1 MIEIRYMGDIIFI
14 IAYLLMWA
22 ALAYFFLYRNFRTRD
37 FLILANETCCKR
49 QSDII
54 NKAPTNINYDLFM
67 KYKHVDSEIEKI
79 ASGIY
84 SVSYS
89 RVLFS
94 FRALTFENWFTEEQ
108 VKFLRGEIYKP
119 EDVWAD
125 IMSETRI
132 NQV

>member
-1 MIEIRYMGDIIFI
+1 MGDIIFI
-14 IAYLLMWA
+14 TAYLFIWA
-22 ALAYFFLYRNFRTRD
+22 PLAYFFLYRNFRVRD
-37 FLILANETCCKR
+37 FLILANKTCCDR
-49 QSDII
+49 QLDII
-54 NKAPTNINYDLFM
+54 DKAPTYINYDLFM

-119 EDVWAD
+119 EEVWAC
-125 IMSETRI
+125 IMGETGI

>member
-1 MIEIRYMGDIIFI
+1 MADIIFI
-14 IAYLLMWA
+14 TACLLMWA
-22 ALAYFFLYRNFRTRD
+22 ALAYFFLYRNIRTRD

-49 QSDII
+49 QLDII
-54 NKAPTNINYDLFM
+54 DKAPTYINYDSFM

-84 SVSYS
+84 SVPYS

-119 EDVWAD
+119 EEVWAG
-125 IMSETRI
+125 IMGETGI
-132 NQV
+132 NKV

>member
-1 MIEIRYMGDIIFI
+1 MADIIFI
-14 IAYLLMWA
+14 TAYLLMWA

-84 SVSYS
+84 SVRYS

-119 EDVWAD
+119 EEVWAG
-125 IMSETRI
+125 IMGETGI

>member
-1 MIEIRYMGDIIFI
+1 MADIIFI
-14 IAYLLMWA
+14 TAYLLMWV

-49 QSDII
+49 QLDILD
-54 NKAPTNINYDLFM
+54 KAPTYINHDLFM
-67 KYKHVDSEIEKI
+67 KYKHVDSEIENI
-79 ASGIY
+79 ASGIC
-84 SVSYS
+84 SVPYS

-119 EDVWAD
+119 EEVWAG
-125 IMSETRI
+125 IMGETGI

>member
-1 MIEIRYMGDIIFI
+1 MGDIIFI
-14 IAYLLMWA
+14 TAYLLMWA
-22 ALAYFFLYRNFRTRD
+22 ALSFFFLYRNSRTRD
-37 FLILANETCCKR
+37 FLILANETCCDR
-49 QSDII
+49 QLDII
-54 NKAPTNINYDLFM
+54 DKAPTYINYDLFM

-79 ASGIY
+79 AFGIY
-84 SVSYS
+84 SVSYF

-119 EDVWAD
+119 EEVWAG
-125 IMSETRI
+125 IMGETGI

>member
-1 MIEIRYMGDIIFI
+1 MGDIIFI
-14 IAYLLMWA
+14 TAYLLMWA
-22 ALAYFFLYRNFRTRD
+22 ALAYFFLYRNYKTYK
-37 FLILANETCCKR
+37 FLILAIETCCKR

-54 NKAPTNINYDLFM
+54 DKAPTYINYDLFM
-67 KYKHVDSEIEKI
+67 KYKHVDSEIGKI

-84 SVSYS
+84 SVRYF

-94 FRALTFENWFTEEQ
+94 FRALIFENWFTEEQ

-132 NQV
+132 NKV

>member
-1 MIEIRYMGDIIFI
+1 MGDIIFI
-14 IAYLLMWA
+14 TAYLLMLA
-22 ALAYFFLYRNFRTRD
+22 ALSYFFLYRNFRVRD
-37 FLILANETCCKR
+37 FLILANKTCCNR
-49 QSDII
+49 QIDII
-54 NKAPTNINYDLFM
+54 DKAPTYINHDLFM

-94 FRALTFENWFTEEQ
+94 FRAFTFENWFTEEQ

-132 NQV
+132 NKV

>member
-1 MIEIRYMGDIIFI
+1 MVDIIFI
-14 IAYLLMWA
+14 TVYLLAWA
-22 ALAYFFLYRNFRTRD
+22 WVWYLLLYRNFKTLY
-37 FLILANETCCKR
+37 FLISANKTCCNR
-49 QSDII
+49 RLDII
-54 NKAPTNINYDLFM
+54 DKSPTYINHDSFM

-84 SVSYS
+84 SVPYS

-119 EDVWAD
+119 EEVWAG
-125 IMSETRI
+125 IMGETGI

>member
-1 MIEIRYMGDIIFI
+1 MGDIIFI
-14 IAYLLMWA
+14 TAYLLMWV
-22 ALAYFFLYRNFRTRD
+22 ALSYFFIYRNSRTRD

-49 QSDII
+49 QLDII
-54 NKAPTNINYDLFM
+54 DKNPTYINYDLFM
-67 KYKHVDSEIEKI
+67 KYKRVESEIDEI
-79 ASGIY
+79 VSGIR
-84 SVSYS
+84 SVSYF

-94 FRALTFENWFTEEQ
+94 FRAFTFENWFTEEQ

-132 NQV
+132 NKV

>member
-1 MIEIRYMGDIIFI
+1 MIFSLFI
-14 IAYLLMWA
+14 LMWA

-37 FLILANETCCKR
+37 FLILANKTCCKR
-49 QSDII
+49 QVDII
-54 NKAPTNINYDLFM
+54 DKAPTNINYDLFM
-67 KYKHVDSEIEKI
+67 KYKQVDSEIEKI

-84 SVSYS
+84 SVRYS

-94 FRALTFENWFTEEQ
+94 FRAFTFENWFTEEQ

-119 EDVWAD
+119 EEVWAG
-125 IMSETRI
+125 IIGETGT

>member
-1 MIEIRYMGDIIFI
+1 MADIIFI
-14 IAYLLMWA
+14 TAYLLMWA

-37 FLILANETCCKR
+37 FLILANETCYKR

-54 NKAPTNINYDLFM
+54 YKAPTYINHDLFM
-67 KYKHVDSEIEKI
+67 KYKHVDSEIGKI
-79 ASGIY
+79 VSGIR
-84 SVSYS
+84 SVPYS

-125 IMSETRI
+125 IVCETRT

>member
-1 MIEIRYMGDIIFI
+1 MADIIFI
-14 IAYLLMWA
+14 TAYLLMWS
-22 ALAYFFLYRNFRTRD
+22 ALAYFFLYRNFRTCK
-37 FLILANETCCKR
+37 FLILANETCYKR

-84 SVSYS
+84 SVRYS

-119 EDVWAD
+119 EEVWAG
-125 IMSETRI
+125 IMGETGT

>member
-1 MIEIRYMGDIIFI
+1 MADIIFI
-14 IAYLLMWA
+14 TAYLLMLA
-22 ALAYFFLYRNFRTRD
+22 ALSYFFLYRNFKTCK
-37 FLILANETCCKR
+37 FLILALETCCKR

-54 NKAPTNINYDLFM
+54 DKAPTYINYDLFM

-84 SVSYS
+84 SVRYF

-119 EDVWAD
+119 EEVWAG
-125 IMSETRI
+125 IMGETGT

>member
-1 MIEIRYMGDIIFI
+1 MADIIFI
-14 IAYLLMWA
+14 TAYLFIWA
-22 ALAYFFLYRNFRTRD
+22 PLAYFFLYRNFRTRN
-37 FLILANETCCKR
+37 FLILANKTCCNR
-49 QSDII
+49 QLDII
-54 NKAPTNINYDLFM
+54 AHAPTNINYDLFM
-67 KYKHVDSEIEKI
+67 KYKQVDSEIEKI

-84 SVSYS
+84 SVRYS

-119 EDVWAD
+119 EEVWAS
-125 IMSETRI
+125 IMGETGT

>member
-1 MIEIRYMGDIIFI
+1 MGDIIFI

-22 ALAYFFLYRNFRTRD
+22 ALAYFFLYRNFRVRD
-37 FLILANETCCKR
+37 FLILANETCCDR
-49 QSDII
+49 QLDII
-54 NKAPTNINYDLFM
+54 DKAPTYINYDFFM

-79 ASGIY
+79 VSGIY
-84 SVSYS
+84 SVPYS

-119 EDVWAD
+119 EEVWAG
-125 IMSETRI
+125 IMGETGI

>member
-1 MIEIRYMGDIIFI
+1 MADIIFI
-14 IAYLLMWA
+14 TAYLLMWA
-22 ALAYFFLYRNFRTRD
+22 AIAYFFLYRNFRTRD
-37 FLILANETCCKR
+37 FLILANETCCNR

-54 NKAPTNINYDLFM
+54 NKVPTNINYDLFM

-84 SVSYS
+84 SVPYS

-108 VKFLRGEIYKP
+108 VMFLRGEIYKP

-125 IMSETRI
+125 IMCETRT
-132 NQV
+132 N

>member
-1 MIEIRYMGDIIFI
+1 MADIIFI
-14 IAYLLMWA
+14 TAYLLMLA
-22 ALAYFFLYRNFRTRD
+22 AVAYFFLYRNFRTRN
-37 FLILANETCCKR
+37 FLILAVETCCKR
-49 QSDII
+49 QLDII
-54 NKAPTNINYDLFM
+54 DKAPTYINHDLFM

-79 ASGIY
+79 VSGIY
-84 SVSYS
+84 FVSYS

-119 EDVWAD
+119 EEVWAG
-125 IMSETRI
+125 IMGETGI